1 VPTSEL
7 FVTRSGVTLILL
19 EFSQLLVK
27 LVRNN
32 VVATWLIALI
42 AGLLAGSTAAA
53 MSYRLSHGLPLFN
66 DRSRCPSCGAQIA
79 FYDNVPVLSWLLLGG
94 KCRTCRGRI
103 AIRYPVIELA
113 GVMMATLAL
122 RASHYL
128 AQGVEVFLAL
138 IIALIAA
145 LVDAESF
152 RIPNKLTYGG
162 SVLMVGSG
170 IAFAFL
176 ENSWFILERA
186 LLSGTFLF
194 LIFVVLRLVSRGGM
208 GMGDAK
214 LAFVIG
220 MGAGWLGIAYV
231 LVSQVAAFAL
241 GSGVGLYLIL
251 TGKGSRKTR
260 LAFAPYMFAGLVV
273 ATLSAAVHP

>member
-1 VPTSEL
+1 
-7 FVTRSGVTLILL
+7 
-19 EFSQLLVK
+19 
-27 LVRNN
+27 
-32 VVATWLIALI
+32 
-42 AGLLAGSTAAA
+42 
-53 MSYRLSHGLPLFN
+53 
-66 DRSRCPSCGAQIA
+66 
-79 FYDNVPVLSWLLLGG
+79 
-94 KCRTCRGRI
+94 
-103 AIRYPVIELA
+103 VIELA

-176 ENSWFILERA
+176 ENPWFILERA